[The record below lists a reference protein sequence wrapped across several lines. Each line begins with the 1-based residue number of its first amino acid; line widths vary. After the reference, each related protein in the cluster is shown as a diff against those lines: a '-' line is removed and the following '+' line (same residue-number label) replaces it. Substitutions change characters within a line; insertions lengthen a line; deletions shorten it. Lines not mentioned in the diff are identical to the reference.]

1 MKKYILTLLLSGCF
15 FGAMAQQLYTARLD
29 SLLNTVAVN
38 NKNMGS
44 LTLSQNGKVI
54 YQKAIGQAAVIS
66 GKPMPSTVKTHYRI
80 GSITKMFTAV
90 MVFQLIQEN
99 KLGLSTTL
107 AKFYPQLP
115 NADKITI
122 GMMLNHRSG
131 LRNLTNEPAY
141 ATYML
146 KLQTHAQMLTTIAA
160 LKPEFEPDT
169 KAAYSNTNFILLGYI
184 IEHLTGKTYSEALKQ
199 RITDKIG
206 LADTYYGGPINT
218 AKNEAYSFTYT
229 TGWTQ
234 QPETDMSI
242 PGGAGAIVS
251 TPTDLVKFIEAL
263 FDGKLVTKEHLENMK
278 AIKDNYGMGMVRIP
292 FYERM
297 SYGHS
302 GGIDGFTSLL
312 GYFPDD
318 KLAFAY
324 TSNGAGGEFSTNDI
338 IGGVLRIYFGKS
350 YTIPNFKIPATK
362 AITLKSAD
370 LDKFLGNY
378 SSAQMPLKITVTK
391 NDNILMAQATG
402 QNAFALAAVTPT
414 QFEFKTAG
422 IVMEF
427 SATGDGFTLKQG
439 GGTFKFVK
447 DK

>member
-1 MKKYILTLLLSGCF
+1 MKKYVLTLVLTGYLF
-15 FGAMAQQLYTARLD
+15 AAVAQQFNSARLD
-29 SLLNTVAVN
+29 SLLNAVAVN
-38 NKNMGS
+38 HKGMGS
-44 LTLSQNGKVI
+44 LALSQNGKVI
-54 YQKAIGQAAVIS
+54 YQKAIGYALVSA
-66 GKPMPSTVKTHYRI
+66 GKPFPATIKTRYRI

-90 MVFQLIQEN
+90 MIFQLIQEN

-122 GMMLNHRSG
+122 SMMLNHRSG
-131 LRNLTNEPAY
+131 LRNFTSDPGY

-146 KLQTHAQMLTTIAA
+146 KPQTHAQMLTTIAA

-169 KAAYSNTNFILLGYI
+169 KAAYSNANFVLLGYI
-184 IEHLTGKTYSEALKQ
+184 AEHLTGKTYGEILKQ
-199 RITDKIG
+199 RIANKIG
-206 LADTYYGGPINT
+206 LTDTYYGEATST
-218 AKNEAYSFTYT
+218 AKNEAYSFAYT
-229 TGWTQ
+229 TNWTQ

-251 TPTDLVKFIEAL
+251 TPADLVKFIEAL
-263 FDGKLVTKEHLENMK
+263 FDGKLVTKAQLEVMK
-278 AIKDNYGMGMVRIP
+278 TIKDGYGSAMLRIP
-292 FYERM
+292 FYDRV

-302 GGIDGFTSLL
+302 GGIDGFTSML

-324 TSNGAGGEFSTNDI
+324 CSNGAAGDYSTNDL
-338 IGGVLRIYFGKS
+338 IGGVLRIYFNKP
-350 YTIPNFKIPATK
+350 YTIPDFKAEALK
-362 AITLKSAD
+362 AITLKTAD

-391 NDNILMAQATG
+391 NDNVLMAQATG
-402 QNAFALAAVTPT
+402 QSAFALIAVTPT
-414 QFEFKTAG
+414 QFEFKAAG

-427 SATGDGFTLKQG
+427 SAAGDGFTLKQG
-439 GGTFKFVK
+439 GGVFKFVK
-447 DK
+447 DR

>member
-1 MKKYILTLLLSGCF
+1 MKPYALTLVLISCLF
-15 FGAMAQQLYTARLD
+15 VAVAQQPNSARLD
-29 SLLNTVAVN
+29 SLLNSVAVN
-38 NKNMGS
+38 HKSMGS
-44 LTLSQNGKVI
+44 LSLSQNGKVI
-54 YQKAIGQAAVIS
+54 YQKAIGQASVSA
-66 GKPMPSTVKTHYRI
+66 GKPVLSTIKTRYRI

-90 MVFQLIQEN
+90 MIFQLIQES
-99 KLGLSTTL
+99 KLGLNTTL

-131 LRNLTNEPAY
+131 LHNFTNDPSY

-146 KLQTHAQMLTTIAA
+146 KPQSHVQMLATIAA

-169 KAAYSNTNFILLGYI
+169 KAVYSNANFVLLGYI
-184 IEHLTGKTYSEALKQ
+184 AEQLTGKTYSALLKQ
-199 RITDKIG
+199 RIADKIG
-206 LADTYYGGPINT
+206 LADTYYGGKVIT
-218 AKNEAYSFTYT
+218 ANDEAYSFTYT
-229 TGWTQ
+229 TSWTQ
-234 QPETDMSI
+234 QPETDMSV

-263 FDGKLVTKEHLENMK
+263 FAGKLVDKAQLEIIK
-278 AIKDNYGMGMVRIP
+278 TIKDGFGMGMVRIP
-292 FYERM
+292 FYERV
-297 SYGHS
+297 SYGHT

-318 KLAFAY
+318 KMAFAY
-324 TSNGAGGEFSTNDI
+324 ISNGAASTYSANDL
-338 IGGVLRIYFGKS
+338 IGGVLRIYFNKP
-350 YTIPNFKIPATK
+350 YTIPTFKT
-362 AITLKSAD
+362 ITLSNTE
-370 LDKFLGNY
+370 LDKYLGNY

-391 NDNILMAQATG
+391 KDNVLMAQATG
-402 QNAFALAAVTPT
+402 QGAFALDAITAT

-427 SATGDGFTLKQG
+427 STTGDGFTLKQG
-439 GGTFKFVK
+439 GGVYKFVK